1 MITAV
6 HALLYADDPTAARD
20 FFRDV
25 LGWTHV
31 DAGGGWLIFRS
42 GPSELAI
49 HPADAASGPHHE
61 VSFMWDDLDATVA
74 ELRSRGADFEGDVGR
89 QPWGR
94 TVRLVVPGAGSILM
108 YEPTHPSAHSLPERG
123 STT

>member
-6 HALLYADDPTAARD
+6 HALLYAEDPAAARD

-25 LGWTHV
+25 LGWTHI

-49 HPADAASGPHHE
+49 HPADTPTGQHHE
-61 VSFMWDDLDATVA
+61 ISFMCDDLDATVA
-74 ELRSRGADFEGDVGR
+74 ELRSRGASFEGDVGK

-94 TVRLVVPGAGSILM
+94 TIRLVVPGAGSVLM
-108 YEPTHPSAHSLPERG
+108 YEPAHPPAHSLPEPEG
-123 STT
+123 AS